1 MSDQFATG
9 VHFMIFYLSFASSPN
24 KLHHK
29 YFRMSGLAPYSLQ
42 YIIFLNSKSKKDL
55 HSKSKTLP
63 NFKGYE

>member
-29 YFRMSGLAPYSLQ
+29 YFAGLKGAAQTFPL
-42 YIIFLNSKSKKDL
+42 LNETNISSQKLRVCGKCD
-55 HSKSKTLP
+55 
-63 NFKGYE
+63 